1 MTPTG
6 LELVEVGFD
15 EDGLAVLSE
24 LLFATQPEWDRGVSQ
39 MLAAQPLDPEMKR
52 VVAWLDGEP
61 VGFATMGRI
70 WVMPPEHP
78 TTWCEL
84 GVLPAQRRQGI
95 GSALLAW
102 CREATRERG
111 KESLVVPCSG
121 GRPEGIAFLAQRG
134 FEEYD
139 RMACV
144 ELPLAGVEAPP
155 IVLPEGVELT
165 SLAARPELRQS
176 AYETAVEVFAAL
188 PDPEPVSAGTFE
200 EWRVRDVDIPNGPL
214 DAYLLAVEGD
224 VVVGFCR
231 LCVME
236 RGRSIGHMLTGVRK
250 PWQGRRIAQ
259 ALKHAAIAWALAA
272 GAERM
277 TTENAIGNEPM
288 RAINRKLGFIPAPD
302 FVEMKGP
309 AVSR

>member
-1 MTPTG
+1 MSPSG

-15 EDGLAVLSE
+15 EDGLVVVSD
-24 LLFATQPEWDRGVSQ
+24 LLFATQPEWDRSVPQ

-102 CREATRERG
+102 CRQATRERG

-144 ELPLAGVEAPP
+144 ELPLVGVEAPP
-155 IVLPEGVELT
+155 VVLPEGVELT
-165 SLAARPELRQS
+165 SLAARPDLRQS

-214 DAYLLAVEGD
+214 DAYLLAVEGV
-224 VVVGFCR
+224 VVVGYCR
-231 LCVME
+231 LLNE
-236 RGRSIGHMLTGVRK
+236 QRGRVIGHAMTGVRRSHR
-250 PWQGRRIAQ
+250 GRGIAQ
-259 ALKHAAIAWALAA
+259 ALKHAAIAWAIER
-272 GAERM
+272 GAEEM
-277 TTENAIGNEPM
+277 SAENAIGNEPM
-288 RAINRKLGFIPAPD
+288 RAINRKLGFVPAPD
-302 FVEMKGP
+302 FVEMKGL
-309 AVSR
+309 A